1 MMSVLPESTMLGK
14 LEMIEVYDFYDK
26 PALFSCKNQ
35 SGQIFIVLWVDSSE
49 VSDIWLYASV
59 SSDRFKSIRKGEI
72 QLRNIFINSEDAFVY
87 KVATPYE
94 ENLNFEVTT
103 VYCEQIEND
112 YLPISGQVIEVE
124 GHLKASNIEQVSHN
138 KKREII
144 DFILEFASETAEAPI
159 GELGFILSS
168 LQETID
174 AIGQIKLGKVESH
187 IIPSEVTQKTQIVI
201 SSVFSGSFGMRLE
214 GIYEEDILGESL
226 LEQCISE
233 FIDLINLGANAEQL
247 RAKLYIL
254 KKKTAFKYGAFLNA
268 LSRVRISKLHI
279 DWASPKAGI
288 NSGEITLETV
298 EKTLNIINNTKLKTE
313 VEIQVNV
320 KVTMVNYQNRTI
332 NVQDIN
338 SNKKYKCIISDFASR
353 DVDTIS
359 KSSIYVA
366 TIQDYVI
373 LSPVVDKEKH
383 EYELL
388 SLKSPDQE
396 KKNKV
401 SDGKVAVT

>member
-1 MMSVLPESTMLGK
+1 MMSFLPESTMLGK

-49 VSDIWLYASV
+49 VSDIWLYAPV
-59 SSDRFKSIRKGEI
+59 SSGRFKDTRKGRIE
-72 QLRNIFINSEDAFVY
+72 LRDIFINSEDAFVY
-87 KVATPYE
+87 KAFTPYE
-94 ENLNFEVTT
+94 ENLNAEVTT
-103 VYCEQIEND
+103 VSCEQIEDD
-112 YLPISGQVIEVE
+112 YLPMFGQVIEP
-124 GHLKASNIEQVSHN
+124 GGDFKASNIEQISYN

-144 DFILEFASETAEAPI
+144 DFILEFTEEIAEAPI

-174 AIGQIKLGKVESH
+174 AIGQIKLGKTESH
-187 IIPSEVTQKTQIVI
+187 IIPHEVTQKTQIFL

-214 GIYEEDILGESL
+214 GTVYEEDFLGESL

-233 FIDLINLGANAEQL
+233 FIHLLNLGANADQL

-254 KKKTAFKYGAFLNA
+254 KKKTAFKYSAFLNA
-268 LSRVRISKLHI
+268 LSRVEISKLHI
-279 DWASPKAGI
+279 DWASPKTGI
-288 NSGEITLETV
+288 KESGEITLETV
-298 EKTLNIINNTKLKTE
+298 YNTLNVINNTKLKTE

-320 KVTMVNYQNRTI
+320 KVTMVNYKNRTI
-332 NVQDIN
+332 NVEDIS
-338 SNKKYKCIISDFASR
+338 SNKKYKCIISDSATR

-359 KSSIYVA
+359 KSFIYVA

-388 SLKSPDQE
+388 SLKLSPDQE
-396 KKNKV
+396 KQ
-401 SDGKVAVT
+401 GQ

>member
-1 MMSVLPESTMLGK
+1 MTSFLPESTMLGK

-49 VSDIWLYASV
+49 VSDIWLYAPV
-59 SSDRFKSIRKGEI
+59 SSGRFKDIRKGKIE
-72 QLRNIFINSEDAFVY
+72 LKDIFINSEDVFVY
-87 KVATPYE
+87 KVVTSYE
-94 ENLNFEVTT
+94 ENLNAEVTT
-103 VYCEQIEND
+103 VSCEQIEDD
-112 YLPISGQVIEVE
+112 YLPISGQVIEAE
-124 GHLKASNIEQVSHN
+124 GDFKASNIEQISYN
-138 KKREII
+138 KKREIL
-144 DFILEFASETAEAPI
+144 DLILEFTEETVEAPI

-174 AIGQIKLGKVESH
+174 AIGQIKLGKTESH
-187 IIPSEVTQKTQIVI
+187 IIPHEVTQKTQIFI

-214 GIYEEDILGESL
+214 GIVYEEDFLGESL

-233 FIDLINLGANAEQL
+233 FIHLINLGANADQL
-247 RAKLYIL
+247 CAKLYIL
-254 KKKTAFKYGAFLNA
+254 KKKTAFKYSAFLNA
-268 LSRVRISKLHI
+268 LSRVGISKLHI
-279 DWASPKAGI
+279 DWASPKTGI
-288 NSGEITLETV
+288 KESGEITLETV
-298 EKTLNIINNTKLKTE
+298 YNTLNVINNIKLKTE

-320 KVTMVNYQNRTI
+320 KVTMVNYKNRTI
-332 NVQDIN
+332 NVEDIS
-338 SNKKYKCIISDFASR
+338 SNKKYKCIISDSATR

-359 KSSIYVA
+359 KSFIYVA

-388 SLKSPDQE
+388 SLKLSPDQE
-396 KKNKV
+396 KR
-401 SDGKVAVT
+401 GQ